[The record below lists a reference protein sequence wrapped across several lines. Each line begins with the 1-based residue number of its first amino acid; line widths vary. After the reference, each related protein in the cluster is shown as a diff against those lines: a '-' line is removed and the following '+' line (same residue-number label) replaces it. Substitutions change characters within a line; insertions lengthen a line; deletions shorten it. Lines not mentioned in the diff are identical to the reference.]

1 MGQKLRRTEDG
12 TWEDY
17 LMNIVGQ
24 RKEKKENGED
34 MEMNENWM
42 VQYPVTP

>member
-1 MGQKLRRTEDG
+1 MGQNRRTDDR

-34 MEMNENWM
+34 MEINETGK
-42 VQYPVTP
+42 VRYPATP